1 MSVTPDGTVKRVKI
15 KSPTYVAMHH
25 LKGRAIPKAQ
35 ACATV
40 LLTNEVDE
48 YGNFDILWDNFSR
61 ISPAL
66 LPHFLALQYTTPRPP
81 HDVLART
88 PAHSPHTP

>member
-1 MSVTPDGTVKRVKI
+1 MSVMPDGTVKRVKI

-35 ACATV
+35 VCATV

-48 YGNFDILWDNFSR
+48 CGNFDIIL
-61 ISPAL
+61 
-66 LPHFLALQYTTPRPP
+66 
-81 HDVLART
+81 
-88 PAHSPHTP
+88 